1 MGAAGFTYLD
11 AHFDVDCPDEEWIPE
26 VGRRGWVAVT
36 RDKKIRGKRR
46 TRDVVAGSQ
55 LRLFVFNQAADM
67 NRLDLLEALTRHWRK
82 MLEFSAENDP
92 PAIIT
97 ISKTGE
103 FSRYL

>member
-1 MGAAGFTYLD
+1 VAA
-11 AHFDVDCPDEEWIPE
+11 
-26 VGRRGWVAVT
+26 
-36 RDKKIRGKRR
+36 
-46 TRDVVAGSQ
+46 SQ

-92 PAIIT
+92 PAIVT
-97 ISKTGE
+97 ISKSGE